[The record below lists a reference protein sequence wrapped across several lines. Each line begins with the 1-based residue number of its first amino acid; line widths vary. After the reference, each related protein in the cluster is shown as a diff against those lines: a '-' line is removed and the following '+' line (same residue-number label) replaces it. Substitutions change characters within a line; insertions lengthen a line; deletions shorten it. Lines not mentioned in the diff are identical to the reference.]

1 MSYLNMFPGNSAI
14 SGAES
19 VSMVYSL
26 FMVSPELNKTNTQG
40 KKRRLFTEIGAEASP
55 LKCSSHCASF

>member
-1 MSYLNMFPGNSAI
+1 MFPGNSAI

-19 VSMVYSL
+19 VCMVYSL
-26 FMVSPELNKTNTQG
+26 FMVSPELNKTNTLG
-40 KKRRLFTEIGAEASP
+40 KKWRRLFTEIGTEAAP